1 MRLKRERERLYR
13 SRFGAYYDAEGC
25 HRGIISRIGLLGLVE
40 AIGQADGSD
49 RRGKAVVPEARP
61 YLVFEIERA
70 QRDVVTEVNVDAATN
85 GVHEGGRIRLA
96 GIVLDLLN
104 NEVADANLRLAIQR
118 VALLMPVEPRAG
130 LVRVLAQI
138 VRRMHVHDVSV
149 SLYAYARPDVV
160 VGKDGDSANPM
171 AAEIRF
177 THGCAAA
184 YLNAAAV
191 SGRGWQRLTVSD

>member
-1 MRLKRERERLYR
+1 
-13 SRFGAYYDAEGC
+13 
-25 HRGIISRIGLLGLVE
+25 SRIGLLGLVE

-70 QRDVVTEVNVDAATN
+70 QRDVVREVNVDAAAD
-85 GVHEGGRIRLA
+85 GVHEGGRIGLA

-104 NEVADANLRLAIQR
+104 NEVADANLRLSIKR
-118 VALLMPVEPRAG
+118 VALLVPVEPRAG
-130 LVRVLAQI
+130 LVSVLAQI
-138 VRRMHVHDVSV
+138 VRRMHVHDVGV

-160 VGKDGDSANPM
+160 VGKDGDSTDPV

-177 THGCAAA
+177 AHGCAATD
-184 YLNAAAV
+184 LNAAAV
-191 SGRGWQRLTVSD
+191 PGCGRHGLPLSDGCEGKNCSSGPNPNQCLQH